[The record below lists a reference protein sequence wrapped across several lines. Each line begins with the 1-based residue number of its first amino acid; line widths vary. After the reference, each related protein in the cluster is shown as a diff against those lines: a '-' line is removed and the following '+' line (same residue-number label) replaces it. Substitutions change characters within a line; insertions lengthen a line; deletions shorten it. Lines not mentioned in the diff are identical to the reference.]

1 MYIQRAKIEN
11 FRLFEEFK
19 LGADDLNV
27 PDGVNEGSGLTV
39 FVGENGTGKTTL
51 LEALAL
57 PLVSYRSDDMS
68 LHDFRDIN
76 KKIEV
81 KVAANAQF
89 EVKKTM
95 PRASFQAIGFH
106 FYSNLRTRDTSA
118 YPVSPITK
126 DTKYIPA
133 PSESIDDNSVELRA
147 SVDNPYSGPRF
158 KDNDYLFIDKNR
170 NKQLESGMF
179 SSSRFDRL
187 LDNFNFQYL
196 KTNHEA
202 LKDPNGKVRTE
213 IGADSIDNAHLRNA
227 FDEFESLCGY
237 KVGVSLLD
245 NQVPYRKA
253 FLTYEQGNDL
263 QLPITSMGNGY
274 QMLLAILCQY
284 HLSLQSGRQLIIFID
299 EIELHLH
306 NKIQKQLAELL
317 LKISATSQIIITTH
331 SAEVLKS
338 FAQNSHHKL
347 NVLVDDSGMIKINP
361 ADKYVLPTPSVNES
375 AYVALGVD
383 GVEYF
388 NELYSYLMDL
398 KGKTNIASFDA
409 EIANGQRMIA
419 WHNNSNGRTENLSV
433 HSCIRHKIHHPD
445 NTTNDTALNFDVELP
460 SSIQFLR
467 QQIINHAP

>member
-1 MYIQRAKIEN
+1 MES
-11 FRLFEEFK
+11 
-19 LGADDLNV
+19 GDLNV
-27 PDGVNEGSGLTV
+27 PDGINEGSGLTV

-57 PLVSYRSDDMS
+57 PLVGYRSDDMS

-81 KVAANAQF
+81 KIIANAQF

-95 PRASFQAIGFH
+95 PKASFQAVGFH
-106 FYSNLRTRDTSA
+106 FYSNLRARDTST
-118 YPVSPITK
+118 YPVGPITK

-133 PSESIDDNSVELRA
+133 PTEHIDDNSVELRA

-158 KDNDYLFIDKNR
+158 KDNDYLFFDKNR

-196 KTNHEA
+196 KANHEE
-202 LKDPNGKVRTE
+202 LKNPNEKARTE
-213 IGADSIDNAHLRNA
+213 IGADSIDNAHLRKA
-227 FDEFESLCGY
+227 FDEFESLYGY

-245 NQVPYRKA
+245 NQVPYKKA
-253 FLTYEQGNDL
+253 FLTYEQGNDS
-263 QLPITSMGNGY
+263 QLPITSMSNGY

-284 HLSLQSGRQLIIFID
+284 HLSLQGDRQLIIFID

-306 NKIQKQLAELL
+306 YKIQKQLAELL

-331 SAEVLKS
+331 SAEVLKN
-338 FAQNSHHKL
+338 FARNSHHKL
-347 NVLVDDSGMIKINP
+347 NVLVDDASTITINP

-398 KGKTNIASFDA
+398 KGKTNITSFDA
-409 EIANGQRMIA
+409 EIAGGQRIIA
-419 WHNNSNGRTENLSV
+419 WHNNRNGRVENISI
-433 HSCIRHKIHHPD
+433 HSCIRHKIHHPE
-445 NTTNDTALNFDVELP
+445 NTTNDATLNFDAELP
-460 SSIQFLR
+460 NSIQFLR
-467 QQIINHAP
+467 QEIINHIP